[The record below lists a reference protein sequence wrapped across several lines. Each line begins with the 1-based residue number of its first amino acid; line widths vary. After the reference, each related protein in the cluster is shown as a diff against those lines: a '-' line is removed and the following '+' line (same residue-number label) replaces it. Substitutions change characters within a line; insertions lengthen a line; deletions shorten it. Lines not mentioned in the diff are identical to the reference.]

1 MYVMQRNKIAYS
13 FVSTHQLSEQEVV
26 YNILPELCLRILLI
40 NTNLSEGGLLL
51 GDQMLESRA

>member
-26 YNILPELCLRILLI
+26 YNILPELCLRILFI

-51 GDQMLESRA
+51 RDQVLESRA